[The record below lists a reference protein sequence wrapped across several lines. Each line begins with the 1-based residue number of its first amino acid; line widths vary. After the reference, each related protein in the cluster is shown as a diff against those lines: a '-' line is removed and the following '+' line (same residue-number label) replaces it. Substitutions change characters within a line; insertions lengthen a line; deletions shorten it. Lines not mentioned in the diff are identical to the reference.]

1 MKLNEL
7 AYFIVN
13 ADIEIIDGYLPNGE
27 DELFKGNIVE
37 FNRNKDNFKNYIV
50 GAIFHNIN
58 GIEIYVK
65 KVGENEK

>member
-13 ADIEIIDGYLPNGE
+13 CNVEIIDGDLPEGE
-27 DELFKGNIVE
+27 DELFKGNISE
-37 FNRNKDNFKNYIV
+37 FNKNKDNFKNYIV

-58 GIEIYVK
+58 GLEIYVK
-65 KVGENEK
+65 NVGEN

>member
-13 ADIEIIDGYLPNGE
+13 CNVEIIDGDLPEGE
-27 DELFKGNIVE
+27 DELFKGNISE
-37 FNRNKDNFKNYIV
+37 FNKNKDNFKNYIV

-58 GIEIYVK
+58 GLEIYVK
-65 KVGENEK
+65 NIGEK